1 MIITKSGIII
11 RTPVKGISV
20 IGRNT
25 QGVRMMNIENG
36 DSVGTIT
43 RIIGENEDIEK
54 IKEEYKPGEEVIEE
68 TGTEE
73 LINNTVT
80 DNITTEE
87 ENDSENR
94 RV

>member
-1 MIITKSGIII
+1 MGLEYEIVKIINEQDELMIITKSGIII

-43 RIIGENEDIEK
+43 RIIGENGK
-54 IKEEYKPGEEVIEE
+54 RGY
-68 TGTEE
+68 
-73 LINNTVT
+73 
-80 DNITTEE
+80 
-87 ENDSENR
+87 
-94 RV
+94 